1 MQSFIRSTTA
11 KLLNIWRRAKHH
23 CITSNLIIFV
33 LGIRVRPLSSYPWTI
48 GWLGFLLIRIL
59 IQSFSREWRTS
70 FAEASVK
77 VLTRIYSDHHPI
89 LINLE
94 DECGNARNRPF
105 RFEDCWTQHAEFKPF
120 IQAEWNNELDP
131 HMMLNSL
138 SSKLSE
144 WNRTVFGDIKQKKN
158 NLLKRIHGIQKNEDG
173 DWTEDVEEIKA
184 MAVNYFRKLFEE
196 DNLIRCHVNFNAI
209 WPPIPC
215 TVWDMVNTPFTDD
228 EVKKAVFSIG
238 GLKAPGSD
246 GFPAK
251 RTQEIGR
258 YLGANIYHGRWA
270 KHNFNHLVEKIQ
282 SRLAGWKSNCLA
294 MAGRATLIQSVISTM
309 PLFHMQN
316 NVIPKGIIKT
326 IEKHERAFLWG
337 STPEKKRMHQISWD
351 TICTPKEAGGLGI
364 RSLEG
369 MNKAFIYKL
378 AWSLLCDQDSLWVK
392 VLKDKYGFNCNN
404 TFSVSSKNSDSRL
417 WKEIT
422 RVWDDFADLVGWE
435 VGNGEKIKFWW
446 DKWIP
451 GQHRL
456 IEDTTCDI
464 EQNEFHKGL
473 NKFTNDNGCWN
484 IDMFKD
490 CLPFERV
497 DAILKMNPPDAAL
510 GPDQPRWEPSENNAF
525 TIRSAYHAI
534 QKCNMNNNE
543 QNWKRIWKSRNAY
556 RNQFLL
562 WRLSHEKLPTKSR
575 ISSWSG
581 SNPTCVLCRNANE
594 TNLHMIRDCPCVA
607 PIWKYFIKPSDRAL
621 FFCLPMKDWISWNLK
636 KKFCFIDI
644 PWEIIF
650 STACSFIWEWRNKL
664 INNEDFRYPTS
675 PHSSIIT
682 AARAQNKALGNP
694 LSRVDVDPHCEKA
707 LWKVPE
713 RGWIKVNID
722 GAVCRRNMVA
732 GCGGLFRNDDGKWL
746 HGFTCNLGNVVAQ
759 CTDSM
764 VGLLNPHPTL
774 SCIKKLMSKEWEVKI
789 KLIPR
794 NINTCA
800 DRLAKEGLKS
810 SQNCSLLDGAPTF
823 LQNELASEALSA
835 FLPDLR
841 GS

>member
-1 MQSFIRSTTA
+1 
-11 KLLNIWRRAKHH
+11 
-23 CITSNLIIFV
+23 
-33 LGIRVRPLSSYPWTI
+33 
-48 GWLGFLLIRIL
+48 
-59 IQSFSREWRTS
+59 
-70 FAEASVK
+70 
-77 VLTRIYSDHHPI
+77 
-89 LINLE
+89 
-94 DECGNARNRPF
+94 
-105 RFEDCWTQHAEFKPF
+105 
-120 IQAEWNNELDP
+120 
-131 HMMLNSL
+131 ML
-138 SSKLSE
+138 
-144 WNRTVFGDIKQKKN
+144 
-158 NLLKRIHGIQKNEDG
+158 KNEDG

-196 DNLIRCHVNFNAI
+196 DNPIRCHVNFNAI

-251 RTQEIGR
+251 F
-258 YLGANIYHGRWA
+258 YHL
-270 KHNFNHLVEKIQ
+270 N
-282 SRLAGWKSNCLA
+282 
-294 MAGRATLIQSVISTM
+294 
-309 PLFHMQN
+309 
-316 NVIPKGIIKT
+316 
-326 IEKHERAFLWG
+326 
-337 STPEKKRMHQISWD
+337 WD
-351 TICTPKEAGGLGI
+351 TISEI
-364 RSLEG
+364 
-369 MNKAFIYKL
+369 
-378 AWSLLCDQDSLWVK
+378 
-392 VLKDKYGFNCNN
+392 
-404 TFSVSSKNSDSRL
+404 SSKNSDSRL

-422 RVWDDFADLVGWE
+422 CVWDDFADLVGWE

-490 CLPFERV
+490 CLPSERV

-562 WRLSHEKLPTKSR
+562 W
-575 ISSWSG
+575 
-581 SNPTCVLCRNANE
+581 
-594 TNLHMIRDCPCVA
+594 
-607 PIWKYFIKPSDRAL
+607 
-621 FFCLPMKDWISWNLK
+621 
-636 KKFCFIDI
+636 
-644 PWEIIF
+644 
-650 STACSFIWEWRNKL
+650 SFIWEWRNKL

-682 AARAQNKALGNP
+682 VARAQNKALGSP

-732 GCGGLFRNDDGKWL
+732 GCGGLFRNDNGKWL
-746 HGFTCNLGNVVAQ
+746 HGFTCNLGFASAHSAEMWGIYFALKIAWERGHKKVILECDSRNVVAQ
-759 CTDSM
+759 CTDRM
-764 VGLLNPHPTL
+764 AGLLNPHPTL
-774 SCIKKLMSKEWEVKI
+774 SCIKKLMSKEWEVNI

-794 NINTCA
+794 TINTCA

-810 SQNCSLLDGAPTF
+810 SQNCSLLDEAPIF